1 MLLAFEAVAA
11 ESIVAA
17 VERGR
22 VGASS
27 SVVGNNVLFSPSTIL
42 SGKPHIR
49 PFRLPTSAAAAD
61 GELRE
66 VEAGGA
72 RQLHLRGD
80 HAVLRR
86 VDLDMVHVLGRRDR
100 RLPHDGAA
108 RVVELDARGVEQLG
122 LDVGVVEAQ
131 LADRH
136 RVELDLPP
144 RVLAWREGGEVVRG

>member
-22 VGASS
+22 VAASS
-27 SVVGNNVLFSPSTIL
+27 SVLGDNVLFSPSPIL

-100 RLPHDGAA
+100 RLP
-108 RVVELDARGVEQLG
+108 RCRWWRTTRSGVE
-122 LDVGVVEAQ
+122 
-131 LADRH
+131 RH
-136 RVELDLPP
+136 RL
-144 RVLAWREGGEVVRG
+144 RT

>member
-11 ESIVAA
+11 ESVVAA

-27 SVVGNNVLFSPSTIL
+27 SVVGNNVLFSPSPIL

-66 VEAGGA
+66 VEASGGKS
-72 RQLHLRGD
+72 
-80 HAVLRR
+80 
-86 VDLDMVHVLGRRDR
+86 
-100 RLPHDGAA
+100 LPSSF
-108 RVVELDARGVEQLG
+108 
-122 LDVGVVEAQ
+122 
-131 LADRH
+131 
-136 RVELDLPP
+136 
-144 RVLAWREGGEVVRG
+144 